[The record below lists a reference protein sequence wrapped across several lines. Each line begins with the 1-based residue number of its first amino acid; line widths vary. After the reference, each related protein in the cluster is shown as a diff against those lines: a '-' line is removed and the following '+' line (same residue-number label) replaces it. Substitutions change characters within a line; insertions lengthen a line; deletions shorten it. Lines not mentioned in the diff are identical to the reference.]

1 MKTKKNNKQMRC
13 PYCGATVMLRDASF
27 VYGKMLWKRRSM
39 FAQTI
44 HLVIL
49 M

>member
-1 MKTKKNNKQMRC
+1 MKTKKNHKQMRC

-27 VYGKMLWKRRSM
+27 VYGKNALEKRSM

-44 HLVIL
+44 HLVML